1 MIVANMSAVT
11 YKSFF
16 SNFID
21 FLTEITST
29 DELYSILNEPPKQ
42 KTKSQPFCALNN
54 CKYLDLT
61 KSSEDSPWNERGH
74 VAWINRLR
82 NVEPELNSSLMHC

>member
-42 KTKSQPFCALNN
+42 
-54 CKYLDLT
+54 
-61 KSSEDSPWNERGH
+61 
-74 VAWINRLR
+74 
-82 NVEPELNSSLMHC
+82 

>member
-21 FLTEITST
+21 FLTEISST
-29 DELYSILNEPPKQ
+29 DELYSILKEPPKQ
-42 KTKSQPFCALNN
+42 
-54 CKYLDLT
+54 
-61 KSSEDSPWNERGH
+61 
-74 VAWINRLR
+74 
-82 NVEPELNSSLMHC
+82 

>member
-1 MIVANMSAVT
+1 MLNIQFYNIKQEYKEPCRPRVNLIMIVANMSAVT

-42 KTKSQPFCALNN
+42 
-54 CKYLDLT
+54 
-61 KSSEDSPWNERGH
+61 
-74 VAWINRLR
+74 
-82 NVEPELNSSLMHC
+82 